1 MMFQRLV
8 SQLVLPVLIVALGA
22 GGLIWLSAKD
32 APPERVATQPP
43 PLLVETVSLQ
53 AAESSFPIHVSG
65 NVVPRREVT
74 LSAEVAGA
82 VVSKG
87 ESIESGRYVRKG
99 ESLVQIDPAR
109 FELEVRQLGS
119 ELRQVAADLQ
129 RLSTEEKGTNSLIKL
144 AEREAEI
151 STAAA
156 ARVHDL
162 ALKNAATEAQLESV
176 ERAELQAQNA
186 LTLLLNQ
193 RALIPVQRERL
204 TAQQMLTELK
214 QQQAQLNLD
223 RTRIVAPFS
232 GMITAVEV
240 ERGDYVQAGDV
251 LLKLDDT
258 SAIDVECSLR
268 MEDLYWLWNS
278 AAGKDAEAAG
288 ESAHGESVET
298 PPVDVGRL
306 FEVPA
311 VDAVVVSEVTGRQF
325 RWNGRL
331 SRYAGAGVNLKTRTV
346 ACRVAVSEPIRADA
360 VDGPPTLMRGM
371 YVTVTLNVAPRIRL
385 VSIPTRGVQPNG
397 RVWTV
402 DNGVLRG
409 HSVQAARVLADRVL
423 VRADSTDLKPGDRVV
438 VTQLATP
445 VDGSRVRELPKD
457 RQPVDSTTGDEDDA
471 S

>member
-1 MMFQRLV
+1 MFQRLL

-32 APPERVATQPP
+32 APPERVAHQPP

-53 AAESSFPIHVSG
+53 AAAPSFPIHVSG

-82 VVSKG
+82 VIFKG

-99 ESLVQIDPAR
+99 KSLLQIDPAR
-109 FELEVRQLGS
+109 FELEVKQLGS

-129 RLSTEEKGTNSLIKL
+129 RLSTEEQGTNLLIKL

-156 ARVHDL
+156 TRVKDL

-176 ERAELQAQNA
+176 ERAEIQARNA
-186 LTLLLNQ
+186 LTVLLNQ

-204 TAQQMLTELK
+204 TAQRMLTEFK

-223 RTRIVAPFS
+223 RTRIVAPFA
-232 GMITAVEV
+232 GVITAVEV
-240 ERGDYVQAGDV
+240 ERGDYVQTGDV

-268 MEDLYWLWNS
+268 MDDLYWLWNS
-278 AAGKDAEAAG
+278 VAREDAEAAG
-288 ESAHGESVET
+288 ESTHGESVET

-306 FEVPA
+306 FEIPT
-311 VDAVVVSEVTGRQF
+311 VDAVVVGEVTGRQF

-331 SRYAGAGVNLKTRTV
+331 SRYAGGGVHQKTRTV
-346 ACRVAVSEPIRADA
+346 ACRVAVTDPIRADA

-371 YVTVTLNVAPRIRL
+371 YVTVTLNVEPRIRL
-385 VSIPTRGVQPNG
+385 VSIPTQGVQPNG

-409 HSVQAARVLADRVL
+409 HSVKPAKVLADCVL

-438 VTQLATP
+438 ITQLSTP
-445 VDGSRVRELPKD
+445 MDGSRVRELPTD
-457 RQPVDSTTGDEDDA
+457 RQSVDPATGDEVDG